1 MTRVSPA
8 ARLALTGAALVLLSS
23 FNTPSI
29 PWAGAPLAVAAW
41 CCLIAAWTAARRA
54 RVRAVPP
61 PAGAAW
67 AVWQDI
73 ADLARPRLARP
84 QGPAKSGGKRPG
96 ALLLGLWPESGAPL
110 FIDDDQASAHV
121 LVLGP
126 SGTGKTAGV
135 IAPNVLLRDPARE
148 SAVVLDVKTGS
159 RSLWNVTA
167 GRYGARAHLF
177 CPLFE
182 GSIRYNPLDR
192 VRDIGDAQR
201 AAALLVHNTTPRDL
215 SGDAQVYA
223 SAATDLAA
231 LLFLHVQHDRTAG
244 GHTVGA
250 VYRILLGGAGT
261 VRAVLSGSPVA
272 AVRERAGVFAA
283 RERRVREAAVTG
295 LLQRLAAWGDP
306 AVDEATAGSW
316 DLGRLGREPAALYIL
331 LPEPDAARLQP
342 LAALLV
348 ADLLDTLIDQADRGE
363 RRCPVRLYLDEFRR
377 FGYLAGLSDR
387 LPTLRERGVSVL
399 LGAQVVSQIEE
410 VYGQRDARTLI
421 ANTETKLL
429 FRAGDLE
436 TARLVSAWL
445 GQTTVPLISRTV
457 GPHGARATV
466 HPYVRPLA
474 LPEDVARM
482 PDRTVVALAGARR
495 PAVLR
500 QARYFEPPVGALL
513 ARPIAPPP
521 FPLRTR
527 TSGGARGATAS
538 GTAVSILTAGSSA
551 RQERPGRPAAG
562 RQAAPRPLG
571 GVTI

>member
-1 MTRVSPA
+1 MNRVSPA
-8 ARLALTGAALVLLSS
+8 VRLVLAGLALAGLSS
-23 FNTPSI
+23 ISVPPL
-29 PWAGAPLAVAAW
+29 PWLGAPLACAAWSCLVAAW
-41 CCLIAAWTAARRA
+41 ITARNARRRTA
-54 RVRAVPP
+54 PP
-61 PAGAAW
+61 PAGAEW
-67 AVWQDI
+67 AGWRDV
-73 ADLARPRLARP
+73 ADLARP
-84 QGPAKSGGKRPG
+84 G
-96 ALLLGLWPESGAPL
+96 AVLLGLWPGSGAPL
-110 FIDDDQASAHV
+110 CIDDDRASAHV

-135 IAPNVLLRDPARE
+135 IAPNVLLRDPERE
-148 SAVVLDVKTGS
+148 SAVVLDVKTGP

-167 GRYGARAHLF
+167 GRYGSRAHLF
-177 CPLFE
+177 CPLFD

-192 VRDIGDAQR
+192 VGDIGTAQR

-223 SAATDLAA
+223 SAAADLAA
-231 LLFLHVQHDRTAG
+231 LLFLHVQRDRAAG

-261 VRAVLSGSPVA
+261 VRAALTGSPVQ
-272 AVRERAGVFAA
+272 AVRDRAGVFTA

-306 AVDEATAGSW
+306 AVDEATSGSW
-316 DLGRLGREPAALYIL
+316 DLGLLGREAAALYIL
-331 LPEPDAARLQP
+331 LPEPEAARLQP
-342 LAALLV
+342 LVAWLV
-348 ADLLDTLIDQADRGE
+348 ADLLDTLIEQADRGE
-363 RRCPVRLYLDEFRR
+363 RRRPVRVYLDEFRR

-436 TARLVSAWL
+436 TARLVSGWL
-445 GQTTVPLISRTV
+445 GQTTVPAISRTT
-457 GPHGARATV
+457 GPDGSRATV

-474 LPEDVARM
+474 LPEEVARI
-482 PDRTVVALAGARR
+482 PDGTVLALAGARR

-500 QARYFEPPVGALL
+500 QARYFEPAVRALL
-513 ARPIAPPP
+513 AGPPAPPP
-521 FPLRTR
+521 FPLRSR
-527 TSGGARGATAS
+527 PSRPHDRAAAAS
-538 GTAVSILTAGSSA
+538 GN
-551 RQERPGRPAAG
+551 RPARRPAP
-562 RQAAPRPLG
+562 PRPLG
-571 GVTI
+571 GVTL